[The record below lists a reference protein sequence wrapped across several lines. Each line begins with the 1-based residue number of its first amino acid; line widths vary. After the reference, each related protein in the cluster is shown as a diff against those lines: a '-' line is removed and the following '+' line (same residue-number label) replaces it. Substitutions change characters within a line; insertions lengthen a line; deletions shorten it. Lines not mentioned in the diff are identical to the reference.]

1 MVARK
6 PPFILAKCLC
16 LSGLEACPVAFA
28 LLKTPPHPLPKCAFG
43 PFLGWQNEG
52 YVRPLWSRISV
63 WRDGSGKPRP
73 TTSSADRHGLP
84 GTARIPDRGGCVLV
98 GDGIEPA
105 DHCGGRIGLASARS
119 HRAIACRN
127 GCRAG
132 VNSGCGGASRTARGS
147 AWNSAKV
154 HFIGPVAIDENSLC
168 QSYHL
173 HRQPSA
179 HAPKGSVIRPTITMV
194 CRVR

>member
-73 TTSSADRHGLP
+73 TTSSADRYGLP
-84 GTARIPDRGGCVLV
+84 GTATIHDRRGCVLV

-119 HRAIACRN
+119 HRAIAYRMVTLTSLTSDNSIIEPCRPWLSWV
-127 GCRAG
+127 GLHCLWG
-132 VNSGCGGASRTARGS
+132 VDGRLSVRVLDT
-147 AWNSAKV
+147 
-154 HFIGPVAIDENSLC
+154 FGP
-168 QSYHL
+168 
-173 HRQPSA
+173 
-179 HAPKGSVIRPTITMV
+179 
-194 CRVR
+194 